1 MVLHREYP
9 ILFAFQT
16 FYRVVQNVDKG
27 PSQVCTHQ
35 AGRIHR
41 IGNYINERILT
52 LDRKKAVL
60 SLDIYSAENE
70 DAKAHSMQVRLVEQ
84 MGNWSSLSI
93 MDKMSIVDSMIER
106 ICVTEEKVQIEWKI

>member
-1 MVLHREYP
+1 MQAE
-9 ILFAFQT
+9 I
-16 FYRVVQNVDKG
+16 DKYMKLLIDAN
-27 PSQVCTHQ
+27 SIT
-35 AGRIHR
+35 A
-41 IGNYINERILT
+41 NYINERILT